1 MKLGDREIVPG
12 NLYSKENSL
21 YRGDELIADLTD
33 VYKVYELLGNMFY
46 IPSFR
51 NAINLGSASNYYDI
65 PVGQAF
71 ISQWSNWKTGP
82 SKRSQEIGYKVTE
95 DIAEI
100 FEYGKLEINASPDGQ
115 RLNTMINGKSYK
127 MSELGT
133 GITQFFLVLASV
145 TMSPSRPSFILIDEP
160 EINLHA
166 SLQLDFLMRLAAYAS
181 HGVLFATHSIGLA
194 RASADYIYSVQRN
207 ADGQSEVTDYNA
219 TPRLSEFLGELS
231 FSGYK
236 ELGFDKILLVEGS
249 SEVKTI
255 QQFLR
260 WYKKEHQIVLLPM
273 GGNQMIN
280 ADAQQQL
287 DEIRRISENIS
298 VLIDSER
305 SAADDPLGPAR
316 QAFVDLC
323 EKLHV
328 DCCAL
333 ERRATENYFPDH
345 AVKQVKG
352 SKYRALHPYELLC
365 ELPLGWGKSE
375 NWQIAQAM
383 TQEDLE
389 GTDLGEFLKFL

>member
-1 MKLGDREIVPG
+1 MDSSCQCLNGQSQSFSFPGEIIDNEEVFYNANNRDMLIQIRWISIHGTEQIPTQLDITIQRSPMLCICKMKLGDREIVPG

-145 TMSPSRPSFILIDEP
+145 TMSPSRPSLFSLT
-160 EINLHA
+160 NL
-166 SLQLDFLMRLAAYAS
+166 
-181 HGVLFATHSIGLA
+181 
-194 RASADYIYSVQRN
+194 
-207 ADGQSEVTDYNA
+207 
-219 TPRLSEFLGELS
+219 
-231 FSGYK
+231 K
-236 ELGFDKILLVEGS
+236 
-249 SEVKTI
+249 
-255 QQFLR
+255 
-260 WYKKEHQIVLLPM
+260 
-273 GGNQMIN
+273 
-280 ADAQQQL
+280 
-287 DEIRRISENIS
+287 
-298 VLIDSER
+298 
-305 SAADDPLGPAR
+305 
-316 QAFVDLC
+316 
-323 EKLHV
+323 
-328 DCCAL
+328 
-333 ERRATENYFPDH
+333 
-345 AVKQVKG
+345 
-352 SKYRALHPYELLC
+352 
-365 ELPLGWGKSE
+365 
-375 NWQIAQAM
+375 
-383 TQEDLE
+383 
-389 GTDLGEFLKFL
+389 